1 MKQSPN
7 AKMLQSRH
15 CTYITFYWG
24 KLSVNCKVTTPGATT
39 DSHYLPKLKSDET
52 SWEHK
57 KIIHDKMFYSSSH
70 WHLIYLFIFLC
81 SCAPCL
87 CHKVIRLVF
96 LLQVSTYLLW
106 QSMNLAM
113 HLACPTHLTL
123 ELSCTQ
129 HITLPPIMSFSSPSV
144 MSKMSNICMV
154 SSAGF
159 KRLSVNS
166 ERLLIPVQ
174 CRQIEMKY
182 MSYTATAFW
191 YSL

>member
-1 MKQSPN
+1 MKPT
-7 AKMLQSRH
+7 LYVYH
-15 CTYITFYWG
+15 ILLG

-39 DSHYLPKLKSDET
+39 DSHYLPKNTRKEFTTKCFTLPLTDLY
-52 SWEHK
+52 
-57 KIIHDKMFYSSSH
+57 F
-70 WHLIYLFIFLC
+70 FFFLC
-81 SCAPCL
+81 GCAPFL

-129 HITLPPIMSFSSPSV
+129 HITLPPIMSFSSPSA

-159 KRLSVNS
+159 KRWSVNS

-174 CRQIEMKY
+174 CRQIEIKY
-182 MSYTATAFW
+182 MSYTSTAFW